1 MQREYTNGQPQSSRI
16 LVMFQTH
23 NTSINI
29 WTLDIAKTFLAALG
43 SPLSCFQSALDLHG
57 HMEKHSQLLNQ

>member
-1 MQREYTNGQPQSSRI
+1 MQREYTNGQPQGSRI

-29 WTLDIAKTFLAALG
+29 WTLDIAKTFLVALG

-57 HMEKHSQLLNQ
+57 HMVKHSQLLNQ

>member
-29 WTLDIAKTFLAALG
+29 WTLDIAKTFLGALG